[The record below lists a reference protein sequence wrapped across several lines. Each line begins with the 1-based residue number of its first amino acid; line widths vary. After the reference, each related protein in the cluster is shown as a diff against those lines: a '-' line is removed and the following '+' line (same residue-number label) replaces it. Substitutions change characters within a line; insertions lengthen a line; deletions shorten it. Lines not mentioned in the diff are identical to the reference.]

1 MREVQLILPTIK
13 QPKFQYKWLIELKM
27 QNFNS
32 FGKKKC
38 ENLRNKWVNEEISGR
53 CCLSFCLRLFDQ
65 WALLFVQSC
74 NNVMQS
80 KDAGVALL
88 CGFVFSD
95 LRLFNEWTLLFLAND
110 QCNYMMRLEYLYVF
124 HGFLVLWRYLSKI
137 STII

>member
-1 MREVQLILPTIK
+1 MPKYRPILPTIK
-13 QPKFQYKWLIELKM
+13 QRKFQYKSLIEMKM

-95 LRLFNEWTLLFLAND
+95 LRLFTSEKASKSMSDLLRDSAR
-110 QCNYMMRLEYLYVF
+110 C
-124 HGFLVLWRYLSKI
+124 SA
-137 STII
+137 

>member
-1 MREVQLILPTIK
+1 M
-13 QPKFQYKWLIELKM
+13 IEMKM

-95 LRLFNEWTLLFLAND
+95 LRLFNEWTQGHQELSGKSDENKSFKSNQLAPSIYIMIELCFFSLD
-110 QCNYMMRLEYLYVF
+110 Q
-124 HGFLVLWRYLSKI
+124 
-137 STII
+137 

>member
-1 MREVQLILPTIK
+1 M
-13 QPKFQYKWLIELKM
+13 KM

-95 LRLFNEWTLLFLAND
+95 LRLFNEWTQLYDAIGIFICLSWFSCFVALFVQNQYNNL
-110 QCNYMMRLEYLYVF
+110 MK
-124 HGFLVLWRYLSKI
+124 SKDPQV
-137 STII
+137 TFD